1 MTSQTPPTSL
11 GPSASPREP
20 ASSGR
25 RRLRAVVTGGAN
37 GIGRAVA
44 DRLVRDGAQ
53 VAITD
58 RDSDASMRWLDAH
71 ADQPGDVSAHAA
83 DVADPD
89 AAERIVATVSAS
101 WGGIDLLVNNAAV
114 SRYEHA
120 LEITAASWNEVIAV
134 NLSAYFFWTQAAAR
148 SMSQGGGGRI
158 VNMASVNSLAAEP
171 SAAHYVASKGGVA
184 ALTRALAVDLAP
196 HGITVNAVA
205 PGPVTTDRNAHLLG
219 TEPLATQVGR
229 VPLGRT
235 GEPAE
240 VAAAVAWLAS
250 GEAGYVNGA
259 VLVLDGGLL
268 ARI

>member
-1 MTSQTPPTSL
+1 MTPTS
-11 GPSASPREP
+11 PH
-20 ASSGR
+20 
-25 RRLRAVVTGGAN
+25 RLRAVVTGGAN

-44 DRLVRDGAQ
+44 DRLVSDGARVAVTDRDGA
-53 VAITD
+53 AI
-58 RDSDASMRWLDAH
+58 ARWLEAH
-71 ADQPGDVSAHAA
+71 ADRAGDVAAHEA

-89 AAERIVATVSAS
+89 AAERVVGSVSAG
-101 WGGIDLLVNNAAV
+101 WGGVDLLVNNAAV

-120 LEITAASWNEVIAV
+120 LDISVASWNEIISV
-134 NLSAYFFWTQAAAR
+134 NLSAYFFWAQAAAR
-148 SMSQGGGGRI
+148 RMVKDAPPPGGAPRGRI
-158 VNMASVNSLAAEP
+158 INMASVDSIAAEP

-184 ALTRALAVDLAP
+184 ALTRALAVDLGP

-205 PGPVTTDRNAHLLG
+205 PGPITTERNAHLLG

-240 VAAAVAWLAS
+240 VASAISWLAS
-250 GEAGYVNGA
+250 ADARYVNGA
-259 VLVLDGGLL
+259 VLLLDGGLL

>member
-1 MTSQTPPTSL
+1 MTSQTP
-11 GPSASPREP
+11 
-20 ASSGR
+20 
-25 RRLRAVVTGGAN
+25 RRLRAIVTGGAN

-44 DRLVRDGAQ
+44 DRLAAGGAR
-53 VAITD
+53 VAIAD
-58 RDSDASMRWLDAH
+58 RDRDASLRWLEAH
-71 ADQPGDVSAHAA
+71 ADQPDNVAAHAA
-83 DVADPD
+83 DAADPD
-89 AAERIVATVSAS
+89 AAERIVGMVCAS
-101 WGGIDLLVNNAAV
+101 WGGIDVLVNNAAV

-120 LEITAASWNEVIAV
+120 LDITAASWNEVIAV
-134 NLSAYFFWTQAAAR
+134 NLSAYFFWAQAAAR
-148 SMSQGGGGRI
+148 RMSQAGGGRI

-205 PGPVTTDRNAHLLG
+205 PGPVTTDRNAHLLA
-219 TEPLATQVGR
+219 TEPLATQAAR

-235 GEPAE
+235 GQPAE

>member
-1 MTSQTPPTSL
+1 MTQRKP
-11 GPSASPREP
+11 
-20 ASSGR
+20 GR
-25 RRLRAVVTGGAN
+25 PRAVVTGGAN
-37 GIGRAVA
+37 GLGRAVA
-44 DRLVRDGAQ
+44 DRLIGDGAQ
-53 VAITD
+53 VAIAD
-58 RDSDASMRWLDAH
+58 RDADAATSWLKAH
-71 ADQPGDVSAHAA
+71 EGRPGDAA
-83 DVADPD
+83 AYPVDVADPG
-89 AAERIVATVSAS
+89 AAEQVIAAVAAD

-114 SRYEHA
+114 SRYEQA

-134 NLSAYFFWTQAAAR
+134 NLSAYFFWAQAAAR
-148 SMSQGGGGRI
+148 QMTRNGGGRI
-158 VNMASVNSLAAEP
+158 VNMASVNSFAAEP

-184 ALTRALAVDLAP
+184 ALTKALAVDLAP

-205 PGPVTTDRNAHLLG
+205 PGPVVTDRNASLLG

-229 VPLGRT
+229 VPLGRA

-250 GEAGYVNGA
+250 RDARYVNGS